1 MQKLITN
8 ARKIM
13 IKTNKLPYIQYW
25 DVNILYGWENV
36 AKLSSK

>member
-13 IKTNKLPYIQYW
+13 IKELPYIQYW

>member
-1 MQKLITN
+1 
-8 ARKIM
+8 M
-13 IKTNKLPYIQYW
+13 IKTKELLYIQYW